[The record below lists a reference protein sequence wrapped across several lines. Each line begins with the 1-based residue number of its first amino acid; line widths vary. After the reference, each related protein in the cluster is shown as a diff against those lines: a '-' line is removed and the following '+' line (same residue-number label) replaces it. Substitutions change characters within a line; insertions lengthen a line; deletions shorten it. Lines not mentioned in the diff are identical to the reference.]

1 MAHQISADAA
11 FDTTPEESHAATT
24 ATNAN
29 ANSPS
34 GSWKPSNQSQMS
46 LEVIWLLD
54 EVGLQVSKLNGLLT
68 VLDSKLTQFSAKS
81 LR

>member
-1 MAHQISADAA
+1 
-11 FDTTPEESHAATT
+11 
-24 ATNAN
+24 
-29 ANSPS
+29 
-34 GSWKPSNQSQMS
+34 MS